1 MNELLTMIIELVK
14 AVPEM
19 AIWVLVIIYG
29 YKIAIAGTVYGCIK
43 FAIKTICKCVTERGE
58 TEDITYLIDNITCY
72 SKRSLMIQ
80 LQRLADMRSSTGC
93 IHDTD
98 VDWLRHA
105 INEKLEREKK

>member
-43 FAIKTICKCVTERGE
+43 FTVKTACKCIVEKSR
-58 TEDITYLIDNITCY
+58 TEDVTYLIDDIECY
-72 SKRSLMIQ
+72 SKGGLMSQ
-80 LQRLADMRSSTGC
+80 LQRLADMRSGTGR

-98 VDWLRHA
+98 VNWLKGA
-105 INEKLEREKK
+105 IDEKLEREGK